1 MPGIVTRRFRLNNAD
16 QFYESFSEAAPTYMY
31 LYIGRVT
38 PWDGGDVPTTPTDT
52 ITNARYEPWR
62 DMIAAKRVTGS
73 DVTYCVDRYNWTAS
87 TVYAEYDDTS
97 TSLYNNQFYV
107 VTSDYNVY
115 KCMFNNYGAAS
126 TVQPTGTGTALF
138 TTSDGYIW
146 KYIYS
151 ISAAETLKFVTTD
164 YVPVKT
170 LGSDDGSTQWTVQ
183 QAAVNG
189 AIEIIRLTANGTG
202 YVART
207 NTLSAVT
214 NSSVLVLDAS
224 ASGTDNFYTGAS
236 LFISSGLGAGQV
248 REITGYNGTSK
259 AATLASGLTVTPNTA
274 STFHIGPNITISG
287 DGSGATAY
295 ANVAGGILNKVTMV
309 NVGSNYSR
317 ASVSFT
323 DGAGGSGAGAAATA
337 RISPPG
343 GHGSDPVGELAGHNV
358 MLNVRLS
365 GTEANNF
372 PTNNEFRIIGLL
384 KDPLLANGSQA
395 TATAY
400 DQTTKLTVTGITSGP
415 FQLDEQITGG
425 STGAQGRLV
434 AFANTNAS
442 GTNGILSLTNV
453 FGSFGSET
461 VTGNTTSATA
471 TATSFTLGE
480 LQANKGDVLYIEHR
494 GAVARAPD
502 QIEDIKLVVRY

>member
-16 QFYESFSEAAPTYMY
+16 QFYESFSEASPNYMY
-31 LYIGRVT
+31 MYIGRVT
-38 PWDGGDVPTTPTDT
+38 AWDGGDVPTTPTDT

-62 DMIAAKRVTGS
+62 DMIAAKRVTS
-73 DVTYCVDRYNWTAS
+73 ADVSYSTDRHNWTTG
-87 TVYAEYDDTS
+87 TVYVEYDNTS
-97 TSLYNNQFYV
+97 TTMYDNQFYV

-115 KCMFNNYGAAS
+115 KCMFNNYGAQS
-126 TVQPTGTGTALF
+126 TVQPTGTGATLI

-146 KYIYS
+146 KYMYS

-170 LGSDDGSTQWTVQ
+170 LTSDDGSTQWTVQ

-207 NTLSAVT
+207 NTLASVT
-214 NSSVLVLDAS
+214 NSSVMVLDGS

-236 LFISSGLGAGQV
+236 LFISAGLGSGQV
-248 REITGYNGTSK
+248 QAISAYNGTSK
-259 AATLASGLTVTPNTA
+259 LVTLSTGFTVTPNSS

-309 NVGSNYSR
+309 NVGTNYSR

-323 DGAGGSGAGAAATA
+323 DGNGGSGAGAAATA

-343 GHGSDPVGELAGHNV
+343 GHGSDPIGELAGHNV

-365 GTEANNF
+365 GTESGDF

-384 KDPLLANGSQA
+384 KDPLLANGSSA
-395 TATAY
+395 TATSY
-400 DQTTKLTVTGITSGP
+400 DQTSKLTVTGISSGP
-415 FQLDEQITGG
+415 FQLDEQVTGG
-425 STGAQGRLV
+425 TTSAQGRV
-434 AFANTNAS
+434 VSFANTNAS
-442 GTNGILSLTNV
+442 GTNGILSLVNV
-453 FGSFGSET
+453 FGSFGAET
-461 VTGNTTSATA
+461 VTGNTTSAS
-471 TATSFTLGE
+471 ATSTTFTGGE
-480 LQANKGDVLYIEHR
+480 LQVNKGDVLYIENR
-494 GAVARAPD
+494 GAISRAPD